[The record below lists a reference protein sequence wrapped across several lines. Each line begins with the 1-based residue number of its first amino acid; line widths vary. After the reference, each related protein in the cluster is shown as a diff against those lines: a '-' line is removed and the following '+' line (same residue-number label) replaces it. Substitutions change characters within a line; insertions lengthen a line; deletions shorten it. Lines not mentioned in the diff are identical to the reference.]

1 MLSSPAPLIISNRSM
16 PTDTPPL
23 ASPPP
28 SAADPPLLK
37 ASSCACSWS
46 TTDCSADARAS
57 NSLAWC
63 EMLTVV
69 TGASGA
75 DDDVRLDTL
84 AVLPLVPASAA
95 GVLTCER
102 DQEVYDE

>member
-1 MLSSPAPLIISNRSM
+1 M
-16 PTDTPPL
+16 PTDNPPL

-28 SAADPPLLK
+28 SAAADPPELK
-37 ASSCACSWS
+37 ASSCACNWS

-57 NSLAWC
+57 NNLAWC

-75 DDDVRLDTL
+75 DDDVRLYTL

-95 GVLTCER
+95 AVPVCEI
-102 DQEVYDE
+102 DKEVYE

>member
-16 PTDTPPL
+16 PTDNPPL

-46 TTDCSADARAS
+46 TTACSADARAS

-75 DDDVRLDTL
+75 DDDV
-84 AVLPLVPASAA
+84 VLRLVPASAA
-95 GVLTCER
+95 VALTCER